1 MATETVQPVQTGQT
15 DQRVLRV
22 VDPTTEKVVRE
33 VPAASSEEITTVI
46 DRAQSAYESW
56 RATSFARR
64 AQVLR
69 AVAAHLREHTEELA
83 PVMTEEMGK
92 PLTEARGEVGK
103 SAWAAE
109 HYAEHAEEYLAPQHL
124 SADATSSYVQHLP
137 LGPVLG
143 ILPWN
148 APFWIAFRFCAP
160 ALMAGN
166 TCVMKHDPHVPGC
179 AAAIEEA
186 FRAAGA
192 PEGIFQA
199 VQAVTEDVEQM
210 IRDPRIRA
218 VSFTG
223 SDRAGSVVA
232 ATAASEIK
240 PAVLELG
247 GSDPCI
253 VLADADLE
261 KAADTAAL
269 SRIINA
275 GQSCIAAKRMII
287 ERSVHDEFV
296 ELLRQR
302 LAALVVGDPR
312 EEATQVGP
320 IARAELRENLHR
332 QVTST
337 VAAGATCVL
346 GGTMPEG
353 AGYFYPVTLLTD
365 VEPGMTACAEETF
378 GPVAVVI
385 AADDAEHALA
395 LANDTPYGLGASV
408 WTTTERG
415 EQMAPRIEAGT
426 VSVNGIVKTDPRL
439 PSGGTKRS
447 GYGREL
453 GPHGIR
459 EFVNAQ
465 QVWVGPAVG

>member
-1 MATETVQPVQTGQT
+1 MTPAETAAPSA
-15 DQRVLRV
+15 VLRV
-22 VDPTTEKVVRE
+22 VDPTTERIVRE
-33 VPAASSEEITTVI
+33 VPAATPEEITAVI
-46 DRAQSAYESW
+46 DRSRAAFATWS
-56 RATSFARR
+56 ATSLEER
-64 AQVLR
+64 AAVMR
-69 AVAAHLREHTEELA
+69 GVAAHLREHVEELA

-92 PLTEARGEVGK
+92 PITEARGEVVK

-109 HYAEHAEEYLAPQHL
+109 HYADHAAEYLATEHL
-124 SADATSSYVQHLP
+124 DSDATSSYVQHLP

-148 APFWIAFRFCAP
+148 APFWVAFRFCAP

-179 AAAIEEA
+179 ATALEEA

-199 VQAVTEDVEQM
+199 VHAATEDVEQI

-223 SDRAGSVVA
+223 SDRAGAVVA

-253 VLADADLE
+253 VLADADLG
-261 KAADTAAL
+261 KAADVTAL

-275 GQSCIAAKRMII
+275 GQSCIAAKRVIV
-287 ERSVHDEFV
+287 EDAVHDEFV
-296 ELLRQR
+296 ALLRER

-312 EEATQVGP
+312 EERTQVGP

-332 QVTST
+332 QVTES
-337 VAAGATCVL
+337 VAAGARCEL
-346 GGTMPEG
+346 GGELPEG
-353 AGYFYPVTLLTD
+353 PGFFYPVTLLTE
-365 VEPGMTACAEETF
+365 VRPGMTACSEETF

-385 AADDAEHALA
+385 RAADAEDALA
-395 LANDTPYGLGASV
+395 IANDTPYGLGAGI

-415 EQMAPRIEAGT
+415 EEMAPRIEAGQ
-426 VSVNGIVKTDPRL
+426 VAVNGIVKSDPRL
-439 PSGGTKRS
+439 PSGGIKRS

-453 GPHGIR
+453 GPHGIL
-459 EFVNAQ
+459 EFTNAQ
-465 QVWVGPAVG
+465 QVWVGPVRS